1 MRKAHLATIL
11 AATLLVVCY
20 AVASLWEIDLFFGG
34 VDLGRHL
41 KNGELLLSKAPGAA
55 WQILHTNFYSYAVH
69 NDPFINHHWL
79 SGVVFYLIW
88 KCVGFA
94 GLNAFYILL
103 GAMTFL
109 LNWRIAEKAAGWAIA
124 TAVALPMMPILA
136 VRPNVRPE
144 IFTLFFCAIFLTL
157 LWKHYNQEIGWKAL
171 LVLPV
176 LEVLWVNF
184 HIGFVFGPVFI
195 GAFMLGDMVS
205 RPDPYKTEAEEVTG
219 EEPVEEEA
227 AGEDEERDSHTWRS
241 EFYREKLY
249 VLKRW
254 MLVLL
259 LTVAATLLNPNG
271 LKGALYPFTIW
282 GNYGIDITENHSLP
296 YLQAN
301 GYTGEYLVIKFTL
314 ILFYLSLLLA
324 IVRARRFP
332 LPMFLLGVL
341 LSCMAFFAIRNQ
353 TVMAMLVL
361 PAIVVNFAVSGLPEL
376 CERHRTR
383 AGAILGILILAGV
396 GFNGW
401 RDYGRRKA
409 LRLGLAKNESAAA
422 DFIRTSHL
430 PGPMLNNLNIGGY
443 LTFYL
448 YPQYRV
454 YVDSR
459 PEAYPPSFLQHEY
472 IEPLNN
478 EAKWKEL
485 LWERQF
491 NLICFSYASLW
502 ERDFM
507 SRRVFDPD
515 WAVVFHEPPVVVL
528 ARRSVENQ
536 SLIRQHEIPKERL
549 IKKPP
554 PGKSQK

>member
-1 MRKAHLATIL
+1 LRKAHFATIL

-20 AVASLWEIDLFFGG
+20 AVASLWEVELFFGG

-41 KNGELLLSKAPGAA
+41 KNGELLLSSSAPAGSA

-69 NDPFINHHWL
+69 GDPFINHHWL
-79 SGVVFYLIW
+79 SGIVFYLIW
-88 KCVGFA
+88 KYVGFA
-94 GLNAFYILL
+94 GLNTFYILL
-103 GAMTFL
+103 GAVTFL
-109 LNWRIAEKAAGWAIA
+109 LNWRIGQRAAGWAIA

-144 IFTLFFCAIFLTL
+144 IFTLLFCAIFLTL
-157 LWKHYNQEIGWKAL
+157 LWKRYNQEIGWKAL
-171 LVLPV
+171 LVLPA

-195 GAFMLGDMVS
+195 GAFLLGDLVS
-205 RPDPYKTEAEEVTG
+205 RPDPHKTEAEEETG
-219 EEPVEEEA
+219 EAPA
-227 AGEDEERDSHTWRS
+227 HTWRS

-249 VLKRW
+249 LLKRW
-254 MLVLL
+254 MFVLL
-259 LTVAATLLNPNG
+259 LTAAATLLNPNG
-271 LKGALYPFTIW
+271 LKGAIYPFTIW
-282 GNYGIDITENHSLP
+282 GNYGIEITENHSIL
-296 YLQAN
+296 YLEAN
-301 GYTGEYLVIKFTL
+301 GYSGEYLVIKFTL
-314 ILFYLSLLLA
+314 IVLYLSLLMA

-332 LPMFLLGVL
+332 LPMLLLSVL

-353 TVMAMLVL
+353 TVMAMLAL
-361 PAIVVNFAVSGLPEL
+361 PAILVNLGASRLPEL
-376 CERHRTR
+376 CDRRRTL
-383 AGAILGILILAGV
+383 AGTVLGIVILAGV
-396 GFNGW
+396 GLNGW
-401 RDYGRRKA
+401 RAYGRRKS
-409 LRLGLAKNESAAA
+409 LRLGLAKRESAAA

-459 PEAYPPSFLQHEY
+459 PEAYPPAFLQHEY
-472 IEPLNN
+472 IEPLND
-478 EAKWKEL
+478 EAKWREL

-491 NLICFSYASLW
+491 NLICFSYASTW
-502 ERDFM
+502 EREFM
-507 SRRVFDPD
+507 GRRIFDPD

-528 ARRSVENQ
+528 ARRSLENQ
-536 SLIRQHEIPKERL
+536 SLIRQHEIPKDLL